1 MVSSSSSTMIR
12 LQVLLQLLLY
22 IATNIYRNLQ
32 SRQDSKRFKT
42 KCILTKNCD
51 VYAITTSKPLDKESL
66 ITME

>member
-32 SRQDSKRFKT
+32 SRQDS
-42 KCILTKNCD
+42 
-51 VYAITTSKPLDKESL
+51 
-66 ITME
+66 